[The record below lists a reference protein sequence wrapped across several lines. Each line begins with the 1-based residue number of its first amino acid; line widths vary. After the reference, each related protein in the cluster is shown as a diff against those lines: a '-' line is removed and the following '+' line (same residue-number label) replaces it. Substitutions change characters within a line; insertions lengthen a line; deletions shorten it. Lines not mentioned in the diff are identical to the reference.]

1 LTSDDSKR
9 ISEAQRLR
17 VLLGR
22 FAEGQN
28 ELWQRLLEEYD
39 RGLQQSVQQPS
50 QPTSMQSDSY
60 SQISQSERDAFD
72 KTLKQMPSKPSGYWA
87 FADKPESSKMVGLLQ
102 QRPDRSVV
110 LGSYK
115 YTLSK
120 DGKFVNRWPHVE
132 ESKT

>member
-1 LTSDDSKR
+1 MSNDDSKR
-9 ISEAQRLR
+9 LSETQRLR

-22 FAEGQN
+22 LAEGQN
-28 ELWQRLLEEYD
+28 ELWQKLLKEYD
-39 RGLQQSVQQPS
+39 RGLQQSVQPS
-50 QPTSMQSDSY
+50 SWQSSPADPH
-60 SQISQSERDAFD
+60 SQLSESERDAFD